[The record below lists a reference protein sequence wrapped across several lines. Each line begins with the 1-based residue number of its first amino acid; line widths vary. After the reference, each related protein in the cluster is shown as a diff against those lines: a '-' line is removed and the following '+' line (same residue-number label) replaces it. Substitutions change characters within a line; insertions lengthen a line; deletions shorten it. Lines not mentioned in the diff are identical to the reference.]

1 MSTGAGAGTGPGG
14 PVLDGRTRDQIAAD
28 LRVTLP
34 GFVPELRPRPG
45 QSGDAWVELLAS
57 QLGILR
63 EGVDRLPEL
72 ARLQFLERLG
82 AAQLPAQSARAPLTF
97 TLLPTVTTDVTL
109 PSHSQVAAK
118 VPPPPPSVLS
128 TGAAAA
134 PPAPVFFTE
143 TTVTLTHGSLAAAYS
158 VDPAADT
165 YTDHSA
171 SLAQGFT
178 LFAPT
183 APMPHRMYLGHST
196 FLRLAGT
203 AEVQLIVDFASL
215 GLTTTSARRPILL
228 DWAYLSKDGWLPLTV
243 TADSTVRFT
252 KDGLIRLTKGPGPD
266 AAEGVVA
273 GVTSYWI
280 RAEVSSRRPS
290 ARIVAPPATATPPPP
305 GQVRVSVDSGRDLL
319 VGDTVSVTGVEHAT
333 VLRSGASTLDLD
345 GAIPGLDPGQVIGL
359 LDSLPPLR
367 PEGTDADGA
376 LPEIDQVELRVG
388 FTKDGLDSDQAY
400 ADRVPLDLGNVFE
413 PFGPLPAL
421 YGTFSLAAKDV
432 FARPGA
438 RVSIA
443 VKRPLGHPA
452 PVTVPKLAWEYFD
465 GTTWV
470 QIDAPDEFSDT
481 TQSLTADGMVSFIAP
496 RGWQE
501 ATVEG
506 TKSAWLR
513 ARIVTGDY
521 GHPEQVSVVP
531 DGTGYKV
538 VASPSTL
545 AAPAIA
551 RLTLGYT
558 YLTESQVPEHCV
570 TENDLEVADHT
581 LDCQW
586 SRRTFHPFE
595 PVEDRTP
602 ALHLGFTQPLPSGLV
617 SLFTSIS
624 APADEGS
631 GPSPFVWEYLSDRG
645 WLQLAVLDES
655 SGFTTSGVIQFVGAA
670 DAVARPGLGGAAY
683 WYRARVKEG
692 LERPSRAIDA
702 LLANTLWG
710 RQGESTQDD
719 RLGSSSGEPDQV
731 LVFAP
736 GKTPILAGE
745 RIEVRE
751 WVGRGDGWR
760 DVVVGVDESDLRY
773 DTDPATGDIRA
784 VWVRWLERDHL
795 FASAATD
802 RHHLIERSVGYVRFG
817 DGVHGRI
824 PAAGC
829 VVRASYAVGGGV
841 SANVPANTIT
851 ELRTGIAGL
860 QGVTNPVAA
869 QGGTATEGFDMTVR
883 RSPQRL
889 RHRGRAVS
897 REDFEWLAYEATPE
911 VARARCLPVTGS
923 SGQVSRGEVTV
934 TIAPWS
940 LDARPVP
947 SVELLSRVGALLAAR
962 LPAGLAGG
970 LRLVAPTYATLT
982 VRAAV
987 ATLPDV
993 DPAAVD
999 ERLRA
1004 QLAAYLHPLTG
1015 GTGAGWGF
1023 GEPVYLSAVASLIEQ
1038 VVGVD
1043 HVTWLR
1049 LSLDGASAGYVVRP
1063 APDALVSSGD
1073 HQLTLSLGGER

>member
-1 MSTGAGAGTGPGG
+1 MSPGADPAG
-14 PVLDGRTRDQIAAD
+14 PVLDGRTREQISAD
-28 LRVTLP
+28 LRANLL
-34 GFVPELRPRPG
+34 GYVPELRPRSG
-45 QSGDAWVELLAS
+45 QAGDAWVELLAS
-57 QLGILR
+57 ELAVLR
-63 EGVDRLPEL
+63 EGVDRLPER

-109 PSHSQVAAK
+109 PARSQVAAK

-128 TGAAAA
+128 TGAVTA
-134 PPAPVFFTE
+134 PTAPVFFTE
-143 TTVTLTHGSLAAAYS
+143 STVTLTHGALAAAYS
-158 VDPAADT
+158 VDPASDT
-165 YTDHSA
+165 YADHSA
-171 SLAQGFT
+171 RLAQGFT
-178 LFAPT
+178 LFEPA

-215 GLTTTSARRPILL
+215 GLTTTSTRRPILL
-228 DWAYLSKDGWLPLTV
+228 DWSYLSKDGWLPLTV
-243 TADSTVRFT
+243 VSDSTVRFT
-252 KDGLIRLTKGPGPD
+252 DDGLIRLTKGPGPD
-266 AAEGVVA
+266 AAEGVID

-280 RAEVSSRRPS
+280 RAEVSGRRPS
-290 ARIVAPPATATPPPP
+290 AQIVAPASGSPTAP
-305 GQVRVSVDSGRDLL
+305 GQVSVDSGRDLL
-319 VGDTVSVTGVEHAT
+319 VGDKVSVTGVEHAT
-333 VLRSGASTLDLD
+333 VLSAGASTLVLD
-345 GAIPGLDPGQVIGL
+345 RVIPGMDPGQVIGL

-376 LPEIDQVELRVG
+376 LPEIDQVQLRVG
-388 FTKDGLDSDQAY
+388 FAKDGLAADQAY

-413 PFGPLPAL
+413 PFGPVPAL

-438 RVSIA
+438 RVSIG
-443 VKRPLGHPA
+443 VRRPPGHPA
-452 PVTVPKLAWEYFD
+452 ATSPPTLAWEYFD
-465 GTTWV
+465 GTTWL
-470 QIDAPDEFSDT
+470 QFDAPDEFSDT
-481 TQSLTADGMVSFIAP
+481 TKALTVDGVISFIAP

-506 TKSAWLR
+506 TKSAWVR
-513 ARIVTGDY
+513 ARIVSGDY

-531 DGTGYKV
+531 DGAGYKV
-538 VASPSTL
+538 VAGPSTL
-545 AAPAIA
+545 APPAIA
-551 RLTLGYT
+551 HLTLGYT

-570 TENDLEVADHT
+570 TENDLAFANHT
-581 LDCQW
+581 LDCKW
-586 SRRTFHPFE
+586 PRRTFHPFE
-595 PVEDRTP
+595 PVEDRAP
-602 ALHLGFTQPLPSGLV
+602 ALHLGFTEPLPSGLV
-617 SLFTSIS
+617 SLFTAVSS
-624 APADEGS
+624 PGEDDA
-631 GPSPFVWEYLSDRG
+631 GPSPFAWEYLSDRG

-655 SGFTTSGVIQFVGAA
+655 SGLRTSGMIQFVGAA

-692 LERPSRAIDA
+692 LERPSRAIDS
-702 LLANTLWG
+702 LLANTVWG

-736 GKTPILAGE
+736 GKTPVLAGE

-760 DVVVGVDESDLRY
+760 DAVVGLTEADLRY
-773 DTDPATGDIRA
+773 DTDPATGQVRG
-784 VWVRWLERDHL
+784 VWVRWLQHDHL
-795 FASAATD
+795 FGSAPAD
-802 RHHLIERSVGYVRFG
+802 RHYLIERSVGYVRFG

-824 PAAGC
+824 PSAGC

-841 SANVPANTIT
+841 AANVPASTIT

-869 QGGTATEGFDMTVR
+869 QGGTATESFQMTVH

-889 RHRGRAVS
+889 RHRDRAVS

-923 SGQVSRGEVTV
+923 SGQVTRGQVTV

-940 LDARPVP
+940 LDARPAP
-947 SVELLSRVGALLAAR
+947 SVELLSRVRAWLAAR
-962 LPAGLAGG
+962 IPAGLAGG
-970 LRLVAPTYATLT
+970 LHLVSPKYGKLT
-982 VRAAV
+982 VRASI
-987 ATLPDV
+987 ATSPDV

-999 ERLRA
+999 ERLRG

-1015 GTGAGWGF
+1015 AKGAGWGF
-1023 GEPVYLSAVASLIEQ
+1023 GEPVYLSAIASLVDQ
-1038 VVGVD
+1038 VTGVD
-1043 HVTWLR
+1043 HIVWIR
-1049 LSLDGASAGYVVRP
+1049 LSLDGAEAGDVVRLP
-1063 APDALVSSGD
+1063 ADALVSSGD